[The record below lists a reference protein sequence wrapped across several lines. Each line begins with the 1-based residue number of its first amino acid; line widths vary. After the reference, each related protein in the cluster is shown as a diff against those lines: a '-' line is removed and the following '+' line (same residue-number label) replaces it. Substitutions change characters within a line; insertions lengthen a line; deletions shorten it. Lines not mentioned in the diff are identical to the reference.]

1 MKKQLGR
8 KGVCCLLVSL
18 FICFVG
24 YSQSLVTIQGNIKD
38 ERSGPVRYA
47 SVYLLNSHFF
57 AVSDTSGSFVIKNI
71 PEGNY
76 TIVVSAVGYAT
87 INETIQITKQG
98 KTSFD
103 LELTDA
109 SKQLDEVIVTAE
121 KKEENVQA
129 ISSSISALNAKSIN
143 DYRLWNSKD
152 LTAIVPNL
160 YAANPGDGR
169 NVTSI
174 RGITSSS
181 YDPAVTTYIDGVNQF
196 TLDTYIPQLF
206 DVERIEVLRGPQGTL
221 YGRNAMGGVINII
234 TKQPT
239 NTTSGFLEIS
249 AGNYGEQRY
258 TAAIRTPVVKDK
270 LFLGVSFLYEKLDG
284 YYTNEYDDSKFDK
297 QHSIGGN
304 YYLKY
309 LVNDRWSVTLNVKHL
324 ANRNY
329 GSFSLAPDKDAAFAD
344 PFTVNQNAV
353 AKLVDNTFNT
363 SLTANYTGQRF
374 NFSSQTSYQ
383 SNYRYYA
390 TPIDGDF
397 SPADAITIINNY
409 GNKWNNIKVV
419 TEELRFTSPAS
430 SVSRLKW
437 TAGSYLFYQNVPNK
451 QATHFGKDAALVGSP
466 DSNYAVINTTKARS
480 SGVALYAQS
489 EYAITKKIN
498 IIFGV
503 RYDYQHSKEDV
514 LGEYQPDASPVPV
527 FETQPDTSANV
538 SYSAFSPRLSIAYQP
553 FSNVNLFATYS
564 RGYRTG
570 GLTQLGADPSQPPL
584 YAYKPE
590 YSNNFELGIKNTFL
604 ENRAR
609 ANISFFY
616 TTITD
621 AQVPTLVLPAAITVT
636 KNAGSLTSKGM
647 DAELT
652 TTVLKGLEA
661 TYNFGYTDAK
671 YTKLEL
677 SQNGSET
684 DLSGNHQIFT
694 PDMTSMLALQYS
706 ISLMSSNKLQLI
718 VRGEWTYL
726 GKQYFDLANSITQ
739 SPHNL
744 LNTRLGLKIKHA
756 ELYFWERNIGD
767 IKYIAYG
774 YDFGA
779 VHLGNPRTFGFT
791 FRASM

>member
-1 MKKQLGR
+1 MKIMWKRVCGLFGATLIYFYVFSQQL
-8 KGVCCLLVSL
+8 
-18 FICFVG
+18 I
-24 YSQSLVTIQGNIKD
+24 TIQGNIKD
-38 ERSGPVRYA
+38 ERSNPVSYA

-57 AVSDTSGSFVIKNI
+57 AISDTSGKFAIKNI
-71 PEGNY
+71 PGGNY
-76 TIVVSAVGYAT
+76 ILVVSAIGYAT
-87 INETIQITKQG
+87 INENIQITKESE
-98 KTSFD
+98 TSLD
-103 LELTDA
+103 IQLTDA
-109 SKQLDEVIVTAE
+109 LKQLDEVIVTAE
-121 KKEENVQA
+121 KKEENVQRIA
-129 ISSSISALNAKSIN
+129 SSVSALNAKAIN

-152 LTAIVPNL
+152 LTAIVPNF
-160 YAANPGDGR
+160 YSSNPGDGR

-239 NTTSGFLEIS
+239 NQTTGFAEVS
-249 AGNYGEQRY
+249 AGNYGLQRY
-258 TAAIRTPVVKDK
+258 TGAIRTPLVKDK
-270 LFLGVSFLYEKLDG
+270 LFFGASFLYEKLDG
-284 YYTNEYDDSKFDK
+284 YYTNEIDDSKFDK
-297 QHSIGGN
+297 QHSVGGN

-309 LVNDRWSVTLNVKHL
+309 LVNDRWSVSLNAKHM

-329 GSFSLAPDKDAAFAD
+329 GSFTLAPNADAAFAD
-344 PFTVNQNAV
+344 PFKVNQNAV

-363 SLTANYTGQRF
+363 SLTANYAGTRF

-397 SPADAITIINNY
+397 SPLDAITIINNY
-409 GNKWNNIKVV
+409 GKKWNYIKVV

-430 SVSRLKW
+430 STSRLKW
-437 TAGSYLFYQNVPNK
+437 TAGSYLFYQHVPNK

-466 DSNYAVINTTKARS
+466 DSNYAIINSTKAKS
-480 SGVALYAQS
+480 SGVAFYAQS
-489 EYAITKKIN
+489 EYAITNKVSVILG
-498 IIFGV
+498 I
-503 RYDYQHSKEDV
+503 RYDYQHSKQDV
-514 LGEYQPDASPVPV
+514 LGEYQPDASLVPI
-527 FETQPDTSANV
+527 FETQPDTSASV
-538 SYSAFSPRLSIAYQP
+538 SYSAFSPKLSVAYHP
-553 FSNVNLFATYS
+553 SSNVDLFATYS

-590 YSNNFELGIKNTFL
+590 YSDNFELGIKNNFL
-604 ENRAR
+604 ENKAR

-636 KNAGSLTSKGM
+636 KNAGSLTSKGV
-647 DAELT
+647 DAELAT
-652 TTVLKGLEA
+652 TILKGLEA
-661 TYNFGYTDAK
+661 TYNVGYTDAK
-671 YTKLEL
+671 YTKLKL
-677 SQNGSET
+677 SQNGAEA
-684 DLSGNHQIFT
+684 DLSGNRQIFT
-694 PDMTSMLALQYS
+694 PGVTSLLVLQYN
-706 ISLMSSNKLQLI
+706 ISLTSSNNLQLI
-718 VRGEWTYL
+718 VRGEWSYL
-726 GKQYFDLANSITQ
+726 GKQYFDLANSIVQ
-739 SPHNL
+739 SPYNL
-744 LNTRLGLKIKHA
+744 LNTRIGLKIKHA
-756 ELYFWERNIGD
+756 ELYFWERNMTNV
-767 IKYIAYG
+767 KYIAYG

-779 VHLGNPRTFGFT
+779 VHLGNPRTYGFT

>member
-1 MKKQLGR
+1 MKILRMRVCGLLGSM
-8 KGVCCLLVSL
+8 LIYFSA
-18 FICFVG
+18 F
-24 YSQSLVTIQGNIKD
+24 SQQSITIHGNINND
-38 ERSGPVRYA
+38 RSDPVRYA
-47 SVYLLNSHFF
+47 SVYLLNTNFS
-57 AVSDTSGSFVIKNI
+57 AISDTSGGFTIKNI

-76 TIVVSAVGYAT
+76 TLVVSSVGYAT
-87 INETIQITKQG
+87 IIQTIQLTQGG
-98 KTSFD
+98 KTSFY
-103 LELTDA
+103 LQLTDA

-121 KKEENVQA
+121 KKEETVQR
-129 ISSSISALNAKSIN
+129 IPSSISALNAKAIN

-152 LTAIVPNL
+152 ITAIVPNL
-160 YAANPGDGR
+160 YSANPGDGR

-239 NTTSGFLEIS
+239 NRANGFLEIS

-258 TAAIRTPVVKDK
+258 TGAIRMPIIKDK
-270 LFLGVSFLYEKLDG
+270 LFFGASLLYEGLGG

-309 LVNDRWSVTLNVKHL
+309 LANDRWSISFNAKHL

-329 GSFSLAPDKDAAFAD
+329 GSFTLAPDKDAAFAD
-344 PFTVNQNAV
+344 PFKVNQNAV
-353 AKLVDNTFNT
+353 AKLVDNTFNA
-363 SLTANYTGQRF
+363 SLTANYAGPGF

-397 SPADAITIINNY
+397 SPVDAITIINNY

-419 TEELRFTSPAS
+419 TEELRFSSPAA

-466 DSNYAVINTTKARS
+466 DSNYAIINTTTAKSVGA
-480 SGVALYAQS
+480 ALYAQA
-489 EYAITKKIN
+489 EYAISKKVNVIVG
-498 IIFGV
+498 I

-514 LGEYQPDASPVPV
+514 LGEYQPDASAVPI
-527 FETQPDTSANV
+527 FETQPDTSATV
-538 SYSAFSPRLSIAYQP
+538 SYSAFSPKLSIAYHA
-553 FSNVNLFATYS
+553 STNSDLFASYS

-590 YSNNFELGIKNTFL
+590 YSNNFELGVKNSFL

-621 AQVPTLVLPAAITVT
+621 VQVPTLELPAAITVT
-636 KNAGSLTSKGM
+636 KNAGSLTSKGV
-647 DAELT
+647 DAELAST
-652 TTVLKGLEA
+652 ILKGLEA

-671 YTKLEL
+671 YTKLKL
-677 SQNGSET
+677 SQNGSQA
-684 DLSGNHQIFT
+684 DFSGNRQIFT
-694 PDMTSMLALQYS
+694 PDITSLLALQYNV
-706 ISLMSSNKLQLI
+706 SLMSSGKLQLI
-718 VRGEWTYL
+718 IRGEWTYL
-726 GKQYFDLANSITQ
+726 GKQYFDLANGISQ
-739 SPHNL
+739 SPYNL
-744 LNTRLGLKIKHA
+744 LNTRIGLKIKHA
-756 ELYFWERNIGD
+756 ELYFWERNMANV
-767 IKYIAYG
+767 KYIAYG

-779 VHLGNPRTFGFT
+779 VHLGNPRTFGFA
-791 FRASM
+791 FKASM

>member
-1 MKKQLGR
+1 MKIMWKR
-8 KGVCCLLVSL
+8 VCGLCGGMLIYFPV
-18 FICFVG
+18 F
-24 YSQSLVTIQGNIKD
+24 SQQVITIQGNIKD
-38 ERSGPVRYA
+38 ERSNPVRNA
-47 SVYLLNSHFF
+47 SVYLLNSNFF
-57 AVSDTSGSFVIKNI
+57 AVTDTSGGFRIKNI

-76 TIVVSAVGYAT
+76 TVVASAIGYAT
-87 INETIQITKQG
+87 INKTVDLTHEG
-98 KTSFD
+98 KTSFNFQ
-103 LELTDA
+103 LIDA

-121 KKEENVQA
+121 KKEENVQT
-129 ISSSISALNAKSIN
+129 IPSSISALNAKSIN
-143 DYRLWNSKD
+143 DYRLWNSKEI
-152 LTAIVPNL
+152 TAIVPNL
-160 YAANPGDGR
+160 YSANPGDGR

-239 NTTSGFLEIS
+239 NRTNGFLEIS
-249 AGNYGEQRY
+249 AGNYGEHRY
-258 TAAIRTPVVKDK
+258 TGAVRTPIIKDK
-270 LFLGVSFLYEKLDG
+270 LFVGASLLYEGLDG

-297 QHSIGGN
+297 QHSFGGN

-309 LVNDRWSVTLNVKHL
+309 LANDKWSVTLNAKHL

-329 GSFSLAPDKDAAFAD
+329 GSFTLAPNADAALAD
-344 PFTVNQNAV
+344 PFKVNQNAV
-353 AKLVDNTFNT
+353 AKLVDNTFNS
-363 SLTANYTGQRF
+363 SLTANYAGQSF

-419 TEELRFTSPAS
+419 TEEFRFTSPAS
-430 SVSRLKW
+430 SASRLKW

-466 DSNYAVINTTKARS
+466 DSNYAIINTAKAKS
-480 SGVALYAQS
+480 SGIALYAQS
-489 EYAITKKIN
+489 VYALTKKWN
-498 IIFGV
+498 IILGI
-503 RYDYQHSKEDV
+503 RYDYQHSKERV
-514 LGEYQPDASPVPV
+514 LGEYQPDVSPVPV

-538 SYSAFSPRLSIAYQP
+538 SYSAFSPKLSVAYHP
-553 FSNVNLFATYS
+553 TSNVNLFASYS

-584 YAYKPE
+584 FAYKPE

-636 KNAGSLTSKGM
+636 KNAGSLTSKGV
-647 DAELT
+647 DAEFAA
-652 TTVLKGLEA
+652 TVLKGLEV

-671 YTKLEL
+671 YTQLKLA
-677 SQNGSET
+677 QNGSEA
-684 DLSGNHQIFT
+684 DFSGNRQIFT
-694 PDMTSMLALQYS
+694 PDITSLLALQYN
-706 ISLMSSNKLQLI
+706 ISLIPSKQLQLI
-718 VRGEWTYL
+718 IRGEWIYL
-726 GKQYFDLANSITQ
+726 GTQYFDLANSITQ
-739 SPHNL
+739 SPYNL

-756 ELYFWERNIGD
+756 ELYFWERNMAN

-791 FRASM
+791 FKASM

>member
-1 MKKQLGR
+1 MKIMWKR
-8 KGVCCLLVSL
+8 VCGL
-18 FICFVG
+18 FGGMLIYFSVF
-24 YSQSLVTIQGNIKD
+24 SQQVITIQGNIKD
-38 ERSGPVRYA
+38 ERSNPVRYA
-47 SVYLLNSHFF
+47 SVYLLNSNFF
-57 AVSDTSGSFVIKNI
+57 AVTDTLGAFMIKNI

-76 TIVVSAVGYAT
+76 TVVASAIGYAT
-87 INETIQITKQG
+87 INKTINLTHEG

-103 LELTDA
+103 FQLIDA

-121 KKEENVQA
+121 KKEENVQT
-129 ISSSISALNAKSIN
+129 IPSSISALNAKSIN

-152 LTAIVPNL
+152 ITAIVPNL
-160 YAANPGDGR
+160 YSANPGDGR

-239 NTTSGFLEIS
+239 NRTNGFLEIS

-258 TAAIRTPVVKDK
+258 TGAVRTPIIKDK
-270 LFLGVSFLYEKLDG
+270 LFFGASLLYEGLNG

-297 QHSIGGN
+297 QHSFGGN

-309 LVNDRWSVTLNVKHL
+309 LANDKWSVTLNAKHL

-329 GSFSLAPDKDAAFAD
+329 GSFTLAPNADAALAD
-344 PFTVNQNAV
+344 PFKVNQNAV

-363 SLTANYTGQRF
+363 SLTANYAGQSF

-419 TEELRFTSPAS
+419 TEEFRFTSPAS
-430 SVSRLKW
+430 SASRLKW

-466 DSNYAVINTTKARS
+466 DSNYAVINTAKAKS
-480 SGVALYAQS
+480 SGIALYAQS
-489 EYAITKKIN
+489 DYALTKKWDVILG
-498 IIFGV
+498 I
-503 RYDYQHSKEDV
+503 RYDYQYSKEKV
-514 LGEYQPDASPVPV
+514 LGEYQPDVSPVPV

-538 SYSAFSPRLSIAYQP
+538 SYSAFSPKLSVAYHP
-553 FSNVNLFATYS
+553 TSNVNLFASYS

-584 YAYKPE
+584 FAYKPE
-590 YSNNFELGIKNTFL
+590 YGNNFELGLKNTFV

-636 KNAGSLTSKGM
+636 KNAGSLTSKGV
-647 DAELT
+647 DAEFAA
-652 TTVLKGLEA
+652 TVLKGLEA
-661 TYNFGYTDAK
+661 TYNFGYTDTK
-671 YTKLEL
+671 YTKLKL
-677 SQNGSET
+677 AQNGSET
-684 DLSGNHQIFT
+684 DLSGNRQIFT
-694 PDMTSMLALQYS
+694 PDITSLLALQYN
-706 ISLMSSNKLQLI
+706 ISLIPSKQLQVI
-718 VRGEWTYL
+718 IRGEWIYL
-726 GKQYFDLANSITQ
+726 GTQYFDLANTIRQ
-739 SPHNL
+739 SPYSL
-744 LNTRLGLKIKHA
+744 LNTRLGLKTKHA
-756 ELYFWERNIGD
+756 ELYFWERNIANV
-767 IKYIAYG
+767 KYIAYG

-791 FRASM
+791 FKASM

>member
-1 MKKQLGR
+1 M
-8 KGVCCLLVSL
+8 VSL

-24 YSQSLVTIQGNIKD
+24 YSQSLVAIQGNIKD
-38 ERSGPVRYA
+38 ERSNPVSYA
-47 SVYLLNSHFF
+47 SVYLLNSNFF
-57 AVSDTSGSFVIKNI
+57 AVSDTSGSFMIKNI

-76 TIVVSAVGYAT
+76 TLVVSAVGYAT
-87 INETIQITKQG
+87 INEVIQITKQG
-98 KTSFD
+98 QTPFD
-103 LELTDA
+103 LRLTDA
-109 SKQLDEVIVTAE
+109 SRQLDEVIVTAE

-129 ISSSISALNAKSIN
+129 IPSSISALNAKSIN
-143 DYRLWNSKD
+143 NYRLWNSKD

-160 YAANPGDGR
+160 YSANPGDGR

-206 DVERIEVLRGPQGTL
+206 DVERIEILRGPQGTL

-239 NTTSGFLEIS
+239 NNTSGFLEIS

-258 TAAIRTPVVKDK
+258 TGAIRTPVIKDK
-270 LFLGVSFLYEKLDG
+270 LFFGASLLYEGLDG

-297 QHSIGGN
+297 QHSVGGN

-309 LVNDRWSVTLNVKHL
+309 RVNDRWSATFNVKHL

-329 GSFSLAPDKDAAFAD
+329 GSFTLAPDKDAAFAD
-344 PFTVNQNAV
+344 PFRVNQNAV

-374 NFSSQTSYQ
+374 NFSTQTSYQ

-430 SVSRLKW
+430 SASRLKW

-466 DSNYAVINTTKARS
+466 DSNYAIINTATARS

-489 EYAITKKIN
+489 EYAIAKKIN

-503 RYDYQHSKEDV
+503 RYDYQQSKEDV
-514 LGEYQPDASPVPV
+514 LGEYKPDASPVPV

-538 SYSAFSPRLSIAYQP
+538 SYSAFSPKLSVSYHP
-553 FSNVNLFATYS
+553 VMGTNLFATYS

-590 YSNNFELGIKNTFL
+590 YSDNFELGIKNTFL
-604 ENRAR
+604 ESRAR

-647 DAELT
+647 DAELAA
-652 TTVLKGLEA
+652 TVLKGLEA
-661 TYNFGYTDAK
+661 TYNFGYTNAK
-671 YTKLEL
+671 YTKLKL

-684 DLSGNHQIFT
+684 DLSGNRQIFT
-694 PDMTSMLALQYS
+694 PDITSMLALQYN
-706 ISLMSSNKLQLI
+706 ISLIESNKLQLI
-718 VRGEWTYL
+718 IRGEWTYL

-739 SPHNL
+739 SPYNL
-744 LNTRLGLKIKHA
+744 LNTKLGLKIKHA
-756 ELYFWERNIGD
+756 ELYFWERNMAN

>member
-1 MKKQLGR
+1 
-8 KGVCCLLVSL
+8 
-18 FICFVG
+18 
-24 YSQSLVTIQGNIKD
+24 
-38 ERSGPVRYA
+38 
-47 SVYLLNSHFF
+47 
-57 AVSDTSGSFVIKNI
+57 
-71 PEGNY
+71 
-76 TIVVSAVGYAT
+76 
-87 INETIQITKQG
+87 
-98 KTSFD
+98 
-103 LELTDA
+103 
-109 SKQLDEVIVTAE
+109 
-121 KKEENVQA
+121 
-129 ISSSISALNAKSIN
+129 
-143 DYRLWNSKD
+143 
-152 LTAIVPNL
+152 
-160 YAANPGDGR
+160 
-169 NVTSI
+169 
-174 RGITSSS
+174 
-181 YDPAVTTYIDGVNQF
+181 
-196 TLDTYIPQLF
+196 
-206 DVERIEVLRGPQGTL
+206 
-221 YGRNAMGGVINII
+221 MGGVINII

-239 NTTSGFLEIS
+239 NKTNGFLEIS

-258 TAAIRTPVVKDK
+258 TAAIRAPVVKDK
-270 LFLGVSFLYEKLDG
+270 LFFGASFLYEKLDG
-284 YYTNEYDDSKFDK
+284 YYTNEYNDSKFDR

-344 PFTVNQNAV
+344 PFKVDQNAV

-363 SLTANYTGQRF
+363 SLTANYAGTRF

-430 SVSRLKW
+430 SASRLKW
-437 TAGSYLFYQNVPNK
+437 TAGGYFFYQNVPNK

-466 DSNYAVINTTKARS
+466 DSNYAVINTTRAES
-480 SGVALYAQS
+480 SGAALYAQS
-489 EYAITKKIN
+489 EYAITKRIN
-498 IIFGV
+498 IILGV
-503 RYDYQHSKEDV
+503 RYDHQHSKENV

-527 FETQPDTSANV
+527 FETQPDTSADV
-538 SYSAFSPRLSIAYQP
+538 SYNAFSPRLSIAYHSLP
-553 FSNVNLFATYS
+553 NVDLFASYS

-636 KNAGSLTSKGM
+636 KNAGSLTSKGV
-647 DAELT
+647 DAELAA
-652 TTVLKGLEA
+652 TVLKGLEA

-671 YTKLEL
+671 YTKLKL
-677 SQNGSET
+677 SQNGSEA
-684 DLSGNHQIFT
+684 DLSGNRQVFT
-694 PDMTSMLALQYS
+694 PDITSLLALQYS
-706 ISLMSSNKLQLI
+706 ISLMPSNKLQLI

-739 SPHNL
+739 SPYNL

>member
-1 MKKQLGR
+1 MKIMRKRVCGLCGAMLIYFSGFSQQL
-8 KGVCCLLVSL
+8 
-18 FICFVG
+18 I
-24 YSQSLVTIQGNIKD
+24 TIQGNIKD
-38 ERSGPVRYA
+38 ERSNPVRYA
-47 SVYLLNSHFF
+47 SVYLLNSNYF
-57 AVSDTSGSFVIKNI
+57 AVSDTSGGFTIKNI
-71 PEGNY
+71 HEGNY
-76 TIVVSAVGYAT
+76 TLIVSGVGYAT
-87 INETIQITKQG
+87 ISKDLQITKG
-98 KTSFD
+98 NETSFN
-103 LELTDA
+103 LQLPTA

-121 KKEENVQA
+121 KKEENVQT
-129 ISSSISALNAKSIN
+129 IPSSISALSAKSIS
-143 DYRLWNSKD
+143 DYRIWNSKD

-160 YAANPGDGR
+160 YSANPGDGR

-174 RGITSSS
+174 RGVTSSS

-206 DVERIEVLRGPQGTL
+206 DVTRIEVLRGPQGTL

-234 TKQPT
+234 TRPPT
-239 NTTSGFLEIS
+239 NETNGFVEIN

-258 TAAIRTPVVKDK
+258 TGAIRTPIIKDK
-270 LFLGVSFLYEKLDG
+270 LFFGASLLYEKLDG

-297 QHSIGGN
+297 QHSFGGN

-309 LVNDRWSVTLNVKHL
+309 LANERWAFTLNAKHL

-329 GSFSLAPDKDAAFAD
+329 GSFTLAPNADAAFAD
-344 PFTVNQNAV
+344 PFKVNQNAV

-363 SLTANYTGQRF
+363 SLTASYAGSRF

-397 SPADAITIINNY
+397 SPLDAITIINNY
-409 GNKWNNIKVV
+409 GDKWNNIKVV
-419 TEELRFTSPAS
+419 TEELRLTSPAS
-430 SVSRLKW
+430 SSSRLQW

-466 DSNYAVINTTKARS
+466 DSNYAIINTTKAQS
-480 SGVALYAQS
+480 WGAAFYAQS
-489 EYAITKKIN
+489 QYALAKKWD
-498 IIFGV
+498 IILGL
-503 RYDYQHSKEDV
+503 RYDYQHSKEQV

-538 SYSAFSPRLSIAYQP
+538 SYNAVSPRLSIAYHP
-553 FSNVNLFATYS
+553 FSNVDLFASYS

-590 YSNNFELGIKNTFL
+590 YSNNFELGVKNTFF

-609 ANISFFY
+609 VNISFFY

-621 AQVPTLVLPAAITVT
+621 VQVPTLVLPAAITVT
-636 KNAGSLTSKGM
+636 KNAGSMTSKGV
-647 DAELT
+647 DAELAA
-652 TTVLKGLEA
+652 TVLKGLEA

-671 YTKLEL
+671 YTTLKL

-684 DLSGNHQIFT
+684 DLSGNLQIFT
-694 PDMTSMLALQYS
+694 PDITSLLALQYS
-706 ISLMSSNKLQLI
+706 VALMPSDKLQLI

-726 GKQYFDLANSITQ
+726 GRQYFDLANSITQ
-739 SPHNL
+739 SPYNL
-744 LNTRLGLKIKHA
+744 LNTRIGLKIKHA
-756 ELYFWERNIGD
+756 ELYFWERNMTNV
-767 IKYIAYG
+767 KYIAYG

-779 VHLGNPRTFGFT
+779 VHLGNPRTFGLT
-791 FRASM
+791 LRAAM

>member
-1 MKKQLGR
+1 M
-8 KGVCCLLVSL
+8 VSL

-38 ERSGPVRYA
+38 ERSSPVSYA
-47 SVYLLNSHFF
+47 SVYLLNSNFF
-57 AVSDTSGSFVIKNI
+57 AVSDTSGSFMIKNI

-76 TIVVSAVGYAT
+76 TLVVSAVGYAT
-87 INETIQITKQG
+87 INEVIQITKQG
-98 KTSFD
+98 QTPFD
-103 LELTDA
+103 LRLTDA
-109 SKQLDEVIVTAE
+109 SRQLDEVIVTAE

-129 ISSSISALNAKSIN
+129 IPSSISALNAKSIN
-143 DYRLWNSKD
+143 NYRLWNSKD

-160 YAANPGDGR
+160 YSANPGDGR

-206 DVERIEVLRGPQGTL
+206 DVERIEILRGPQGTL

-239 NTTSGFLEIS
+239 NNISGFLEIS

-258 TAAIRTPVVKDK
+258 TGAIRTPVIKDK
-270 LFLGVSFLYEKLDG
+270 LFFGASLLYEGLDG

-297 QHSIGGN
+297 QHSVGGN

-309 LVNDRWSVTLNVKHL
+309 RVNDRWSATFNVKHL

-329 GSFSLAPDKDAAFAD
+329 GSFTLAPDKDAAFAD
-344 PFTVNQNAV
+344 PFRVNQNAV

-374 NFSSQTSYQ
+374 NFSTQTSYQ

-397 SPADAITIINNY
+397 STADAITIINNY

-430 SVSRLKW
+430 SASRLKW

-466 DSNYAVINTTKARS
+466 DSNYAIINTATARS

-489 EYAITKKIN
+489 EYAIAKKIN

-514 LGEYQPDASPVPV
+514 LGEYKPDASPVPV

-538 SYSAFSPRLSIAYQP
+538 SYSAFSPKLSVSYHP
-553 FSNVNLFATYS
+553 VMGTNLFATYS

-590 YSNNFELGIKNTFL
+590 HSDNFELGIKNTFL

-616 TTITD
+616 TTITN

-647 DAELT
+647 DAELAA
-652 TTVLKGLEA
+652 TVLKGLEA
-661 TYNFGYTDAK
+661 TYNFGYTNAK
-671 YTKLEL
+671 YTKLKL

-684 DLSGNHQIFT
+684 DLSGNRQIFT
-694 PDMTSMLALQYS
+694 PDITSMLALQYN
-706 ISLMSSNKLQLI
+706 ISLIESNKLQLI
-718 VRGEWTYL
+718 IRGEWTYL

-739 SPHNL
+739 SPYNL
-744 LNTRLGLKIKHA
+744 LNTKLGLKIKHA
-756 ELYFWERNIGD
+756 ELYFWERNMAN

>member
-1 MKKQLGR
+1 MNIVRKRVCGLLGSLLIYFSAFSQQL
-8 KGVCCLLVSL
+8 
-18 FICFVG
+18 I
-24 YSQSLVTIQGNIKD
+24 TIRGNIKD
-38 ERSGPVRYA
+38 ERSNPVSYA
-47 SVYLLNSHFF
+47 SVYLLNSNFS
-57 AVSDTSGSFVIKNI
+57 AVSDTVGNFAIKNI

-76 TIVVSAVGYAT
+76 TIVVSAIGYAT
-87 INETIQITKQG
+87 INETASLTHDG
-98 KTSFD
+98 KTSFEVR
-103 LELTDA
+103 LADA

-121 KKEENVQA
+121 KKEENVQGIPSA
-129 ISSSISALNAKSIN
+129 ISALNAKTIS

-160 YAANPGDGR
+160 YSANPGDGR

-174 RGITSSS
+174 RGSTSSS

-196 TLDTYIPQLF
+196 SLDTYIPQLF

-239 NTTSGFLEIS
+239 NTTNGFLEVS

-258 TAAIRTPVVKDK
+258 SGAIRTPFIKDK
-270 LFLGVSFLYEKLDG
+270 LFFGASLLYEALDG

-297 QHSIGGN
+297 QHGIGGN

-309 LVNDRWSVTLNVKHL
+309 LANDKWSLTLNAKHL

-329 GSFSLAPDKDAAFAD
+329 GSFTLAPDKDAAFAD
-344 PFTVNQNAV
+344 PFKVNQNAV

-363 SLTANYTGQRF
+363 SLTANYAGRGF

-390 TPIDGDF
+390 SPIDGDF
-397 SPADAITIINNY
+397 SPADAVTIINNY

-419 TEELRFTSPAS
+419 TEELRVTSPAS
-430 SVSRLKW
+430 SAARLKW

-466 DSNYAVINTTKARS
+466 DSNYAIINTTKARS
-480 SGVALYAQS
+480 IGAALYAQA
-489 EYAITKKIN
+489 EYALTKNLSAIL
-498 IIFGV
+498 GL

-514 LGEYQPDASPVPV
+514 LGQYQPDASPVPV
-527 FETQPDTSANV
+527 FETQPDTSATV
-538 SYSAFSPRLSIAYQP
+538 SYSAFSPKLSIAYHA
-553 FSNVNLFATYS
+553 SSTSDLFASYS

-590 YSNNFELGIKNTFL
+590 YSNNFEFGVKNSFLG
-604 ENRAR
+604 NRAR

-636 KNAGSLTSKGM
+636 KNAGSLTSKGV
-647 DAELT
+647 DAELAAT
-652 TTVLKGLEA
+652 IFNGLEA
-661 TYNFGYTDAK
+661 TYNFGYTNAR
-671 YTKLEL
+671 YTKLKL
-677 SQNGSET
+677 SQNGTET
-684 DLSGNHQIFT
+684 DLSGNRQIFT
-694 PDMTSMLALQYS
+694 PDITSLLALQYR
-706 ISLMSSNKLQLI
+706 ISLLSSNRLQLI
-718 VRGEWTYL
+718 IRGEWTYL
-726 GKQYFDLANSITQ
+726 GKQYFDLANSIIH
-739 SPHNL
+739 SPYNL
-744 LNTRLGLKIKHA
+744 LNTRIGLKIKHA
-756 ELYFWERNIGD
+756 ELYFWERNIANV
-767 IKYIAYG
+767 KYIAYG

>member
-1 MKKQLGR
+1 MKIMWKRVCGLFGATLIYFSVFSQQL
-8 KGVCCLLVSL
+8 
-18 FICFVG
+18 I
-24 YSQSLVTIQGNIKD
+24 TIQGNIKD
-38 ERSGPVRYA
+38 ERSNPVSYA

-57 AVSDTSGSFVIKNI
+57 AISDTSGKFAIKNI
-71 PEGNY
+71 PGGNY
-76 TIVVSAVGYAT
+76 ILVVSAIGYAT
-87 INETIQITKQG
+87 INENIQITKESE
-98 KTSFD
+98 TSLD
-103 LELTDA
+103 IQLTDA
-109 SKQLDEVIVTAE
+109 LKQLDEVIVTAE
-121 KKEENVQA
+121 KKEENVQRIA
-129 ISSSISALNAKSIN
+129 SSVSALNAKAIN

-152 LTAIVPNL
+152 LTAIVPNF
-160 YAANPGDGR
+160 YSSNPGDGR

-239 NTTSGFLEIS
+239 NQTTGFAEVS
-249 AGNYGEQRY
+249 AGNYGLQRY
-258 TAAIRTPVVKDK
+258 TGAIRTPLVKDK
-270 LFLGVSFLYEKLDG
+270 LFFGASFLYEKLDG
-284 YYTNEYDDSKFDK
+284 YYTNEIDDSKFDK
-297 QHSIGGN
+297 QHSVGGN

-309 LVNDRWSVTLNVKHL
+309 LVNDRWSVSLNAKHM

-329 GSFSLAPDKDAAFAD
+329 GSFTLAPNADAAFAD
-344 PFTVNQNAV
+344 PFKVNQNAV

-363 SLTANYTGQRF
+363 SLTANYAGTRF

-397 SPADAITIINNY
+397 SPLDAITIINNY
-409 GNKWNNIKVV
+409 GKKWNYIKVV

-430 SVSRLKW
+430 STSRLKW
-437 TAGSYLFYQNVPNK
+437 TAGSYLFYQHVPNK

-466 DSNYAVINTTKARS
+466 DSNYAIINSTKAKS
-480 SGVALYAQS
+480 LGVAFYAQS
-489 EYAITKKIN
+489 KYAITNKVSVILG
-498 IIFGV
+498 I
-503 RYDYQHSKEDV
+503 RYDYQHSKQDV
-514 LGEYQPDASPVPV
+514 LGEYQPDASLVPI
-527 FETQPDTSANV
+527 FETQPDTSASV
-538 SYSAFSPRLSIAYQP
+538 SYSAFSPKLSVAYHP
-553 FSNVNLFATYS
+553 SSNVDLFATYS

-590 YSNNFELGIKNTFL
+590 YSDNFELGIKNNFL

-621 AQVPTLVLPAAITVT
+621 AQVPTLVLPAAITIT
-636 KNAGSLTSKGM
+636 KNAGSLTSKGV
-647 DAELT
+647 DAELAT
-652 TTVLKGLEA
+652 TILKGLEA
-661 TYNFGYTDAK
+661 TYNVGYTDAK
-671 YTKLEL
+671 YTKLKL
-677 SQNGSET
+677 SQNGAEA
-684 DLSGNHQIFT
+684 DLSGNRQIFT
-694 PDMTSMLALQYS
+694 PGVTSLLALQYN
-706 ISLMSSNKLQLI
+706 ISLTSSNKLQLI
-718 VRGEWTYL
+718 VRGEWSYL
-726 GKQYFDLANSITQ
+726 GKQYFDLANSIVQ
-739 SPHNL
+739 SPYNL
-744 LNTRLGLKIKHA
+744 LNTRIGLKIKHA
-756 ELYFWERNIGD
+756 ELYFWERNMTNV
-767 IKYIAYG
+767 KYIAYG

-779 VHLGNPRTFGFT
+779 VHLGNPRTYGFT